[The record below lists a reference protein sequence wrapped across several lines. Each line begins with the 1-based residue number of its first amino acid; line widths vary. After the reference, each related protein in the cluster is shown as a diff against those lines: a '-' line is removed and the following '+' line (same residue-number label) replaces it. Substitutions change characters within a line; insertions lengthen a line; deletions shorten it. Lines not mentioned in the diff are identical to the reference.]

1 MKKTQKEKINSFSNG
16 LYCLA
21 SSIRSAKT
29 KNDIDYLK
37 NRVSILLE
45 DFSQIEKNE
54 VMKKDLQDLSR
65 WIYEDLKKQ
74 GFYN

>member
-45 DFSQIEKNE
+45 DFSQIENDK
-54 VMKKDLQDLSR
+54 VKHGDGSSS
-65 WIYEDLKKQ
+65 
-74 GFYN
+74 